1 MRLNIPTKSIMWGTD
16 PATGQSMTHRM
27 RTLIQV
33 FRVVDGQK
41 TELMIAHYSAN
52 GGVHGDNNHPVGS
65 EINFVSGRFCYV
77 VYNLS
82 TNQVPINMT
91 VFRGDSTN
99 TNSIWGTAR
108 DISGNA
114 CYQKVEAGEKKEIYF
129 DVENYDDDGYYHLNC
144 NAWFV
149 TGGFEQSF
157 TPNPIDRNIDYGLN
171 PLRIV
176 RAKDIYNFPENP
188 DLTDVLVF
196 SNFIRDSV
204 LFLPNTRYFEGSN
217 ILNPF
222 FVGSE
227 NGNTLP
233 VDSGYY
239 PENFPT
245 PPPNNPQPNTQPK
258 PLSEIKSRTTWII
271 SAVALFTII
280 ARRRNENTN

>member
-16 PATGQSMTHRM
+16 PATGQSMSHRM

-33 FRVVDGQK
+33 FRVVNGQK

-129 DVENYDDDGYYHLNC
+129 DVEQYDEDGYYHLNC

-157 TPNPIDRNIDYGLN
+157 TPNPIDTVTDYGLN
-171 PLRIV
+171 PLRISRPITTDSSGNVIKENYISV
-176 RAKDIYNFPENP
+176 RNYITGNGFE
-188 DLTDVLVF
+188 
-196 SNFIRDSV
+196 
-204 LFLPNTRYFEGSN
+204 LPNTQYFEGTTS
-217 ILNPF
+217 INPF
-222 FVGSE
+222 FEPDNNVATQSPY
-227 NGNTLP
+227 N
-233 VDSGYY
+233 Y
-239 PENFPT
+239 T
-245 PPPNNPQPNTQPK
+245 PPLNNPQPNTQPK
-258 PLSEIKSRTTWII
+258 PLTEIKSRTTWII

-280 ARRRNENTN
+280 ARRRNEDNN